1 MYSAVKPLSKYLQFK
16 SIRIYDAVFTVHSK
30 CTVVILLTCSLLLSA
45 RQYFGDPIQCI
56 SEEKNIE
63 YIQSYCWTMGTYIL
77 KLDDNGEQLQPPV
90 HPDQELA
97 SDSSDSVSAAS
108 SSDAASS
115 ASASAASSSA
125 SSAQSSARSRTRYR
139 SRSSLRR
146 LGEYNEAYA
155 RAMSIA
161 EGVGPEVR
169 GQSEREYLRYYQWVI
184 ILLLFQSFI
193 FYFPSCLWKVWEGQ
207 RLKQLCS
214 EVGEALLSEETYNT
228 RLRLLVK
235 YFTTDYE
242 DMHFCYMAKYV
253 FCEVLNF
260 LISVVNIIVL
270 EVFLNG
276 FWSKYLHAL
285 ATIPFYDWDR
295 WNRVSSSVFPKI
307 AKCEVLKFGASGTAN
322 IMDNLCILPLN
333 ILNEKIFVFLWA
345 WFLLMALMSGLNLL
359 CRLAMIC
366 SRNLREQMIR
376 SQLRFMTKRHVQ
388 RALRDLTIGDW
399 FLLMKV
405 SVNVNPML
413 FRDLMQELCEL
424 RTSSTSVSIVE
435 SAV

>member
-16 SIRIYDAVFTVHSK
+16 SIRIYDAVFTIHSK

-56 SEEKNIE
+56 TEEKNIE
-63 YIQSYCWTMGTYIL
+63 YVQSYCWTMGTYIL
-77 KLDDNGEQLQPPV
+77 KLDPLPFPPPLPAQLM
-90 HPDQELA
+90 
-97 SDSSDSVSAAS
+97 SN
-108 SSDAASS
+108 
-115 ASASAASSSA
+115 
-125 SSAQSSARSRTRYR
+125 QSLSKSRSRYR
-139 SRSSLRR
+139 SSYRRSSLRQ
-146 LGEYNEAYA
+146 LMDYDEAYA

-161 EGVGPEVR
+161 EGVGPEIR
-169 GQSEREYLRYYQWVI
+169 GQSQRVYLRYYQWVI
-184 ILLLFQSFI
+184 ILLLFEAFV

-242 DMHFCYMAKYV
+242 DIHLSYMAKYV
-253 FCEVLNF
+253 ICEILNF
-260 LISVVNIIVL
+260 SISVVNIMVL

-276 FWSKYLHAL
+276 FWTNYLQAL
-285 ATIPFYDWDR
+285 ASIPLYDWDR
-295 WNRVSSSVFPKI
+295 WNSITSSVFPKI
-307 AKCEVLKFGASGTAN
+307 AKCEVLKFGASGTAT

-345 WFLLMALMSGLNLL
+345 WFLLIAMMAGVNLI
-359 CRLAMIC
+359 CRLAMIL
-366 SRNLREQMIR
+366 SSYLREQMIR
-376 SQLRFMTKRHVQ
+376 SKLRVMSIRHVK

-424 RTSSTSVSIVE
+424 RTSSSVSILE
-435 SAV
+435 SVV

>member
-1 MYSAVKPLSKYLQFK
+1 MFSAVKPLSKYLQFK
-16 SIRIYDAVFTVHSK
+16 SIRIYDSVFTIHSR

-77 KLDDNGEQLQPPV
+77 KQDTFG
-90 HPDQELA
+90 DQEQALVSPSQQVSPNSA
-97 SDSSDSVSAAS
+97 FFSSATTNAPQS
-108 SSDAASS
+108 SSRV
-115 ASASAASSSA
+115 
-125 SSAQSSARSRTRYR
+125 RSRPHFT
-139 SRSSLRR
+139 SSLRR
-146 LGEYNEAYA
+146 IGEYNEAYA
-155 RAMSIA
+155 RSLSIA

-169 GQSEREYLRYYQWVI
+169 GQTERQYLRYYQWVI

-193 FYFPSCLWKVWEGQ
+193 FYFPSCLWKVWEGR

-228 RLRLLVK
+228 RLRMLVK

-276 FWSKYLHAL
+276 FWSKYLRAL

-307 AKCEVLKFGASGTAN
+307 AKCEVLKFGGSGTAN
-322 IMDNLCILPLN
+322 VMDNLCILPLN

-366 SRNLREQMIR
+366 SRYLREQMIR
-376 SQLRFMTKRHVQ
+376 SQLRFMTKRHVK

-399 FLLMKV
+399 FLMMKV

-424 RTSSTSVSIVE
+424 RTSESGSTLE
-435 SAV
+435 SPV

>member
-56 SEEKNIE
+56 TEDKNIE
-63 YIQSYCWTMGTYIL
+63 YVQSYCWTMGTYIL
-77 KLDDNGEQLQPPV
+77 NLDSELPFSPPFSERNKSQP
-90 HPDQELA
+90 
-97 SDSSDSVSAAS
+97 
-108 SSDAASS
+108 
-115 ASASAASSSA
+115 
-125 SSAQSSARSRTRYR
+125 QSQSQSLSKSRTRYR
-139 SRSSLRR
+139 TSLRR
-146 LGEYNEAYA
+146 LGDYDEAYA

-161 EGVGPEVR
+161 EGVGPEIR
-169 GQSEREYLRYYQWVI
+169 GQSERVYLRYYQWVI
-184 ILLLFQSFI
+184 ILLLFQAFV

-228 RLRLLVK
+228 RLGLLVK

-242 DMHFCYMAKYV
+242 DIHLSYMAKYV
-253 FCEVLNF
+253 ICEILNF
-260 LISVVNIIVL
+260 SISVVNVIVL

-276 FWSKYLHAL
+276 FWTKYLQAL
-285 ATIPFYDWDR
+285 GTIPLYDWDR
-295 WNRVSSSVFPKI
+295 WNRITSSVFPKI
-307 AKCEVLKFGASGTAN
+307 AKCEVLKFGASGTAT

-359 CRLAMIC
+359 CRLATML
-366 SRNLREQMIR
+366 SSYLREQMIR
-376 SQLRFMTKRHVQ
+376 SQLRLMSMRHVQ
-388 RALRDLTIGDW
+388 RALRNLTIGDW

-424 RTSSTSVSIVE
+424 RTSSSSVSILE
-435 SAV
+435 SNV

>member
-16 SIRIYDAVFTVHSK
+16 SIRIYDPVFTIHSK

-77 KLDDNGEQLQPPV
+77 KLDNYSEKQLQLPKPPESPESEAV
-90 HPDQELA
+90 T
-97 SDSSDSVSAAS
+97 SSSSSSGSAA
-108 SSDAASS
+108 
-115 ASASAASSSA
+115 
-125 SSAQSSARSRTRYR
+125 QTPARSRTRFR
-139 SRSSLRR
+139 SRAIYNLRR
-146 LGEYNEAYA
+146 LSDYNEAYA

-161 EGVGPEVR
+161 EGVGPEIR
-169 GQSEREYLRYYQWVI
+169 GQTQREYLRYYQWVI
-184 ILLLFQSFI
+184 ILLLFQSFV

-253 FCEVLNF
+253 FCEVLNCF
-260 LISVVNIIVL
+260 ISILNIFVL
-270 EVFLNG
+270 DVFLNG
-276 FWSKYLHAL
+276 FWTKYLYAL

-345 WFLLMALMSGLNLL
+345 WFLLMALMSGLNLV
-359 CRLAMIC
+359 CRLVMII
-366 SRNLREQMIR
+366 SKTLREQMIR
-376 SQLRFMTKRHVQ
+376 SQLRFMKKRHVQ

-413 FRDLMQELCEL
+413 FQDLMQELCEL
-424 RTSSTSVSIVE
+424 RTSSSSSIVE
-435 SAV
+435 SQV

>member
-16 SIRIYDAVFTVHSK
+16 SIRIYDACFTIHSK

-56 SEEKNIE
+56 SEEKNIN

-77 KLDDNGEQLQPPV
+77 KLEDYGESDTLQLPISMSA
-90 HPDQELA
+90 DTTTTTTTTTTK
-97 SDSSDSVSAAS
+97 SSRFSFLRGAN
-108 SSDAASS
+108 
-115 ASASAASSSA
+115 
-125 SSAQSSARSRTRYR
+125 TRHSY
-139 SRSSLRR
+139 RR
-146 LGEYNEAYA
+146 LIEQTEAYA
-155 RAMSIA
+155 RAMTIA

-169 GQSEREYLRYYQWVI
+169 GQTEREYLRYYQWVI

-253 FCEVLNF
+253 FCELLNF
-260 LISVVNIIVL
+260 LISVMNIVVL

-276 FWSKYLHAL
+276 FWSKYLHAMT
-285 ATIPFYDWDR
+285 TIPFYDWER
-295 WNRVSSSVFPKI
+295 WNRVSSRVFPKI
-307 AKCEVLKFGASGTAN
+307 AKCEVLKFGSSGTAS

-333 ILNEKIFVFLWA
+333 ILNEKIFVFLWC
-345 WFLLMALMSGLNLL
+345 WFLLMAIMSGLNLL
-359 CRLAMIC
+359 CRLAMML
-366 SRNLREQMIR
+366 SKSVREQMIR
-376 SQLRFMTKRHVQ
+376 SQLRFMPKRHIQ

-424 RTSSTSVSIVE
+424 RTSSSISILE
-435 SAV
+435 SAA

>member
-16 SIRIYDAVFTVHSK
+16 SIRIYDAVFTIHSK

-56 SEEKNIE
+56 GEEKNIE

-77 KLDDNGEQLQPPV
+77 KVDSYSEEQLQLPV
-90 HPDQELA
+90 VQSEEEGA
-97 SDSSDSVSAAS
+97 TS
-108 SSDAASS
+108 SSTSS
-115 ASASAASSSA
+115 TS
-125 SSAQSSARSRTRYR
+125 QSIWRSRSRYR

-161 EGVGPEVR
+161 EGVGPEIR

-253 FCEVLNF
+253 SCEILNF

-276 FWSKYLHAL
+276 FWSKYLNAL

-376 SQLRFMTKRHVQ
+376 SQLRFMAKRHVK

-399 FLLMKV
+399 FLMMKV

-424 RTSSTSVSIVE
+424 RTSSSASTLE
-435 SAV
+435 SPV

>member
-16 SIRIYDAVFTVHSK
+16 SIRIYDAVFTIHSK

-45 RQYFGDPIQCI
+45 RQYFGDPIHCI

-77 KLDDNGEQLQPPV
+77 KLDASVGGQQLPV
-90 HPDQELA
+90 HPDHEG
-97 SDSSDSVSAAS
+97 SGTSSATSPAS
-108 SSDAASS
+108 STTSHSMWKS
-115 ASASAASSSA
+115 
-125 SSAQSSARSRTRYR
+125 RSRYR

-146 LGEYNEAYA
+146 MGEYNEAYA

-169 GQSEREYLRYYQWVI
+169 GHSEREYLRYYQWVI
-184 ILLLFQSFI
+184 ILLLFQAFV

-214 EVGEALLSEETYNT
+214 QVGEALLSEETYNT

-253 FCEVLNF
+253 SCEILNF

-307 AKCEVLKFGASGTAN
+307 AKCEVLKFGASGTTS

-359 CRLAMIC
+359 SRLAMIC
-366 SRNLREQMIR
+366 SRYLREQMIR
-376 SQLRFMTKRHVQ
+376 SQLRFMTKRHVK

-399 FLLMKV
+399 FLMMKV

-413 FRDLMQELCEL
+413 FQDLMQELCEL
-424 RTSSTSVSIVE
+424 RTSSSASSLE
-435 SAV
+435 SPV

>member
-16 SIRIYDAVFTVHSK
+16 SIRIYDAVFTIHSK

-63 YIQSYCWTMGTYIL
+63 YVQSYCWTMGTYIL
-77 KLDDNGEQLQPPV
+77 KWESYSERQLKFPTVPQ
-90 HPDQELA
+90 
-97 SDSSDSVSAAS
+97 
-108 SSDAASS
+108 
-115 ASASAASSSA
+115 
-125 SSAQSSARSRTRYR
+125 TRAG
-139 SRSSLRR
+139 RR
-146 LGEYNEAYA
+146 RMADYNEAYA
-155 RAMSIA
+155 RALSIA
-161 EGVGPEVR
+161 EGVGPEVH
-169 GQSEREYLRYYQWVI
+169 GVTEREYLRYYQWVI

-242 DMHFCYMAKYV
+242 DMHLCYMAKYV
-253 FCEVLNF
+253 LCEVLNF
-260 LISVVNIIVL
+260 LISVLNIIVL

-276 FWSKYLHAL
+276 FWSKYMHAL

-295 WNRVSSSVFPKI
+295 WNRVSSRVFPKI
-307 AKCEVLKFGASGTAN
+307 AKCEVLKYGSSGTAT

-333 ILNEKIFVFLWA
+333 ILNEKIFVFLWC
-345 WFLLMALMSGLNLL
+345 WFLLMGIMSGVNLI
-359 CRLAMIC
+359 CRFMMML
-366 SRNLREQMIR
+366 SKSLREQMIR

-424 RTSSTSVSIVE
+424 RTSSSVCILE

>member
-16 SIRIYDAVFTVHSK
+16 SIRIYDSVFTIHSK

-77 KLDDNGEQLQPPV
+77 KLDNYGEKQLQLPP
-90 HPDQELA
+90 PPQESGDSPSPSPFG
-97 SDSSDSVSAAS
+97 SDSSSTGTAAS
-108 SSDAASS
+108 SSS
-115 ASASAASSSA
+115 AS
-125 SSAQSSARSRTRYR
+125 QTPARSRTRFRSR

-146 LGEYNEAYA
+146 LADYNEAYA

-161 EGVGPEVR
+161 EGVGPEIR
-169 GQSEREYLRYYQWVI
+169 GQTQREYLRYYQWVI

-253 FCEVLNF
+253 FCEVLNCF
-260 LISVVNIIVL
+260 ISVSRTQH
-270 EVFLNG
+270 EFG
-276 FWSKYLHAL
+276 
-285 ATIPFYDWDR
+285 R
-295 WNRVSSSVFPKI
+295 VFPNI
-307 AKCEVLKFGASGTAN
+307 RFTNTTALLQFEGTRN
-322 IMDNLCILPLN
+322 IQITFKVQQRFSTTLPHN
-333 ILNEKIFVFLWA
+333 
-345 WFLLMALMSGLNLL
+345 
-359 CRLAMIC
+359 
-366 SRNLREQMIR
+366 
-376 SQLRFMTKRHVQ
+376 RFQQK
-388 RALRDLTIGDW
+388 
-399 FLLMKV
+399 
-405 SVNVNPML
+405 
-413 FRDLMQELCEL
+413 
-424 RTSSTSVSIVE
+424 
-435 SAV
+435 

>member
-16 SIRIYDAVFTVHSK
+16 SIRIYDAVFTIHSK

-56 SEEKNIE
+56 GEEKHIE

-77 KLDDNGEQLQPPV
+77 KVDSYSEEQLQLPV
-90 HPDQELA
+90 VQQEEEG
-97 SDSSDSVSAAS
+97 VT
-108 SSDAASS
+108 
-115 ASASAASSSA
+115 SSA
-125 SSAQSSARSRTRYR
+125 SSTSSTSTTQSFWRSRSRYR
-139 SRSSLRR
+139 SRSQSLRR
-146 LGEYNEAYA
+146 LGDYNEAYA

-161 EGVGPEVR
+161 EGVGPEIR

-253 FCEVLNF
+253 SCEILNF

-276 FWSKYLHAL
+276 FWSKYLNAL

-376 SQLRFMTKRHVQ
+376 SQLRFMAKRHVK

-399 FLLMKV
+399 FLMMKV

-424 RTSSTSVSIVE
+424 RTSSSASTLE
-435 SAV
+435 SPV

>member
-16 SIRIYDAVFTVHSK
+16 SIRIYDPVFTIHSK

-77 KLDDNGEQLQPPV
+77 KLDNYSEKQLQLPKPPES
-90 HPDQELA
+90 PESEA
-97 SDSSDSVSAAS
+97 ATSSSSSSGSAA
-108 SSDAASS
+108 
-115 ASASAASSSA
+115 
-125 SSAQSSARSRTRYR
+125 QTPARSRTRFR
-139 SRSSLRR
+139 SRAIYNLRR
-146 LGEYNEAYA
+146 LSDYNEAYA

-161 EGVGPEVR
+161 EGVGPEIR
-169 GQSEREYLRYYQWVI
+169 GQTQREYLRYYQWVI
-184 ILLLFQSFI
+184 ILLLFQSFV

-253 FCEVLNF
+253 FCEVLNCF
-260 LISVVNIIVL
+260 ISILNIFVL
-270 EVFLNG
+270 DVFLNG
-276 FWSKYLHAL
+276 FWTKYLYAL

-345 WFLLMALMSGLNLL
+345 WFLLMALMSGLNLV
-359 CRLAMIC
+359 CRLVMII
-366 SRNLREQMIR
+366 SKTLREQMIR
-376 SQLRFMTKRHVQ
+376 SQLRFMKKRHVQ

-413 FRDLMQELCEL
+413 FQDLMQELCEL
-424 RTSSTSVSIVE
+424 RTSSSSSIVE
-435 SAV
+435 SQV

>member
-16 SIRIYDAVFTVHSK
+16 SIRIYDAVFTIHSK

-77 KLDDNGEQLQPPV
+77 KLDNFGEQPLALI
-90 HPDQELA
+90 HPQHIHQ
-97 SDSSDSVSAAS
+97 AATSS
-108 SSDAASS
+108 SSDIATSTS
-115 ASASAASSSA
+115 TTSPSSS
-125 SSAQSSARSRTRYR
+125 RVRTRAH

-146 LGEYNEAYA
+146 IGEYNEAYA

-161 EGVGPEVR
+161 EGVGPEIR
-169 GQSEREYLRYYQWVI
+169 GQTEREYLRYYQWVI

-260 LISVVNIIVL
+260 LISVVNIMVL

-322 IMDNLCILPLN
+322 VMDNLCILPLN

-366 SRNLREQMIR
+366 SGYLREQMIR
-376 SQLRFMTKRHVQ
+376 SQLRFMTKRHVK

-399 FLLMKV
+399 FLMMKV

-424 RTSSTSVSIVE
+424 RTSSSGSTLE
-435 SAV
+435 SPV

>member
-16 SIRIYDAVFTVHSK
+16 SIRIYDPVFTIHSK

-77 KLDDNGEQLQPPV
+77 KLDSYSEKQLKLPVPPESPGSEV
-90 HPDQELA
+90 LTSSSG
-97 SDSSDSVSAAS
+97 SDSSSAA
-108 SSDAASS
+108 
-115 ASASAASSSA
+115 
-125 SSAQSSARSRTRYR
+125 QTPARSRTRFR
-139 SRSSLRR
+139 SRAIYNLRR
-146 LGEYNEAYA
+146 LSDYNEAYA

-161 EGVGPEVR
+161 EGVGPEIR
-169 GQSEREYLRYYQWVI
+169 GQTQREYLRYYQWVI
-184 ILLLFQSFI
+184 ILLLFQSFV

-253 FCEVLNF
+253 FCEVLNCF
-260 LISVVNIIVL
+260 ISIINIVVL

-276 FWSKYLHAL
+276 FWTKYLYAL

-345 WFLLMALMSGLNLL
+345 WFLLMALMSGLNLV
-359 CRLAMIC
+359 CRLAMIV
-366 SRNLREQMIR
+366 SKTLREQMIR
-376 SQLRFMTKRHVQ
+376 SQLRFMKKRHVQ

-424 RTSSTSVSIVE
+424 RTSSSSSIIE
-435 SAV
+435 SHV

>member
-16 SIRIYDAVFTVHSK
+16 SIRIYDSVFTIHSK

-77 KLDDNGEQLQPPV
+77 KLDNYSEKQLQLPP
-90 HPDQELA
+90 PPQETSSSG
-97 SDSSDSVSAAS
+97 SDSDSAS
-108 SSDAASS
+108 SSTG
-115 ASASAASSSA
+115 SA
-125 SSAQSSARSRTRYR
+125 SSAAQTPARSRTKFRTR
-139 SRSSLRR
+139 PRSSLRR
-146 LGEYNEAYA
+146 LADYNEAYA

-161 EGVGPEVR
+161 EGVGPEIR
-169 GQSEREYLRYYQWVI
+169 GKTQREYLRYYQWVI

-253 FCEVLNF
+253 FCEVLNCF
-260 LISVVNIIVL
+260 ISIVNIIVL

-276 FWSKYLHAL
+276 FWTKYLYAM

-345 WFLLMALMSGLNLL
+345 WFLLMALMSGLNLV
-359 CRLAMIC
+359 CRVAMII
-366 SRNLREQMIR
+366 SKTLREQMIR
-376 SQLRFMTKRHVQ
+376 SQLRFMKKRHVQ

-424 RTSSTSVSIVE
+424 RTSSTSSIIE
-435 SAV
+435 SHV

>member
-77 KLDDNGEQLQPPV
+77 KLHNHGDQPMPV
-90 HPDQELA
+90 HPDEE
-97 SDSSDSVSAAS
+97 AS
-108 SSDAASS
+108 SSSS
-115 ASASAASSSA
+115 SSSSA
-125 SSAQSSARSRTRYR
+125 SSSSSTISQTSVKSRSSYR

-146 LGEYNEAYA
+146 LGDYNEAYA

-161 EGVGPEVR
+161 EGVGPEIR

-184 ILLLFQSFI
+184 ILLLFQSFV
-193 FYFPSCLWKVWEGQ
+193 FYFPSCLWKVWEGR

-242 DMHFCYMAKYV
+242 DMHFCYMAK
-253 FCEVLNF
+253 
-260 LISVVNIIVL
+260 
-270 EVFLNG
+270 
-276 FWSKYLHAL
+276 W
-285 ATIPFYDWDR
+285 
-295 WNRVSSSVFPKI
+295 
-307 AKCEVLKFGASGTAN
+307 
-322 IMDNLCILPLN
+322 
-333 ILNEKIFVFLWA
+333 
-345 WFLLMALMSGLNLL
+345 
-359 CRLAMIC
+359 
-366 SRNLREQMIR
+366 
-376 SQLRFMTKRHVQ
+376 
-388 RALRDLTIGDW
+388 
-399 FLLMKV
+399 
-405 SVNVNPML
+405 
-413 FRDLMQELCEL
+413 
-424 RTSSTSVSIVE
+424 
-435 SAV
+435 

>member
-16 SIRIYDAVFTVHSK
+16 SIRIYDAVFTIHSK

-63 YIQSYCWTMGTYIL
+63 YVQSYCWTMGTYIL
-77 KLDDNGEQLQPPV
+77 KLDNLSELPFRPPL
-90 HPDQELA
+90 PA
-97 SDSSDSVSAAS
+97 IN
-108 SSDAASS
+108 
-115 ASASAASSSA
+115 
-125 SSAQSSARSRTRYR
+125 QSQSQSKSRTRYR
-139 SRSSLRR
+139 SSFHRSSLRQ
-146 LGEYNEAYA
+146 LGDNDEAYA
-155 RAMSIA
+155 RAMSIG
-161 EGVGPEVR
+161 EGVGPEIR
-169 GQSEREYLRYYQWVI
+169 GQSQRVYLRYYQWVI
-184 ILLLFQSFI
+184 ILLLFQAFV

-242 DMHFCYMAKYV
+242 DMHLRYMAKYV
-253 FCEVLNF
+253 SCEVLNF
-260 LISVVNIIVL
+260 SISVVNIIVL

-276 FWSKYLHAL
+276 FWTKYLQAL
-285 ATIPFYDWDR
+285 ATIPLYDWDR
-295 WNRVSSSVFPKI
+295 WNRITSSVFPKI
-307 AKCEVLKFGASGTAN
+307 AKCEVLKFGASGTAT

-359 CRLAMIC
+359 CRLSMIL
-366 SRNLREQMIR
+366 SSYLREQMIR
-376 SQLRFMTKRHVQ
+376 SQLRFMSMRHVQ

-413 FRDLMQELCEL
+413 FGDLMQELCEL
-424 RTSSTSVSIVE
+424 RTSSSVSILE

>member
-16 SIRIYDAVFTVHSK
+16 SIRIYDSVFTIHSK

-56 SEEKNIE
+56 SEEKNID

-77 KLDDNGEQLQPPV
+77 KLDNHNKRQLQLPP
-90 HPDQELA
+90 PPPPPPLDGEDGESPA
-97 SDSSDSVSAAS
+97 SVMSKTSP
-108 SSDAASS
+108 
-115 ASASAASSSA
+115 
-125 SSAQSSARSRTRYR
+125 RSRNNKYRY
-139 SRSSLRR
+139 RSSLRR
-146 LGEYNEAYA
+146 MADYTEAYA
-155 RAMSIA
+155 RAMSISV
-161 EGVGPEVR
+161 GVGPEIR
-169 GQSEREYLRYYQWVI
+169 GQTERVYQRYYQWVI

-253 FCEVLNF
+253 FCEVLNCF
-260 LISVVNIIVL
+260 ISIVNILVL

-276 FWSKYLHAL
+276 FWTKYMYAL

-295 WNRVSSSVFPKI
+295 WNQVASSVFPKI
-307 AKCEVLKFGASGTAN
+307 AKCEVLKFGASGTAT

-333 ILNEKIFVFLWA
+333 ILNEKIFVLLWA
-345 WFLLMALMSGLNLL
+345 WFLLMALISSLNLV

-366 SRNLREQMIR
+366 SRGLREQMIR
-376 SQLRFMTKRHVQ
+376 SQLRFMAKRHVQ

-424 RTSSTSVSIVE
+424 RSSSSVSLVE
-435 SAV
+435 SHV

>member
-16 SIRIYDAVFTVHSK
+16 SIRIYDAVFTIHSR

-77 KLDDNGEQLQPPV
+77 KMDNNSEQQIQLPP
-90 HPDQELA
+90 ELA
-97 SDSSDSVSAAS
+97 TTTISSTSATS
-108 SSDAASS
+108 SSSLSTPATTAY
-115 ASASAASSSA
+115 
-125 SSAQSSARSRTRYR
+125 SRTRTRFR
-139 SRSSLRR
+139 SRDYLRK
-146 LGEYNEAYA
+146 LVDYNEVYA

-161 EGVGPEVR
+161 EGVGPEIR

-184 ILLLFQSFI
+184 ILLLFESFV

-214 EVGEALLSEETYNT
+214 EVGEALLSEDTYNT

-276 FWSKYLHAL
+276 FWSKYLHAM
-285 ATIPFYDWDR
+285 ASIPFYDWDR
-295 WNRVSSSVFPKI
+295 WNRISSSVFPKI
-307 AKCEVLKFGASGTAN
+307 AKCEVLKFGASGTAS

-345 WFLLMALMSGLNLL
+345 WFLLMAFMSGLNLL
-359 CRLAMIC
+359 CRLAMIL

-376 SQLRFMTKRHVQ
+376 SQLRFMSKRHVK
-388 RALRDLTIGDW
+388 RALGDLTIGDW
-399 FLLMKV
+399 FLMMKV

-424 RTSSTSVSIVE
+424 RTSSSASTLE
-435 SAV
+435 SPV

>member
-16 SIRIYDAVFTVHSK
+16 SIRIYDAVFTIHSK

-56 SEEKNIE
+56 SEEKNIN
-63 YIQSYCWTMGTYIL
+63 YVQSYCWTMGTYII
-77 KLDDNGEQLQPPV
+77 KLDNFSDRQLLPTPPA
-90 HPDQELA
+90 LRA
-97 SDSSDSVSAAS
+97 G
-108 SSDAASS
+108 
-115 ASASAASSSA
+115 
-125 SSAQSSARSRTRYR
+125 RNRI
-139 SRSSLRR
+139 SLRR
-146 LGEYNEAYA
+146 LADYNEEYA

-161 EGVGPEVR
+161 EGVGPEIR
-169 GQSEREYLRYYQWVI
+169 GQTQRVYLRYYQWVI
-184 ILLLFQSFI
+184 ILLLFQSFV

-214 EVGEALLSEETYNT
+214 EVGEALLSDQTYNT

-242 DMHFCYMAKYV
+242 DMHYCYMAKYV
-253 FCEVLNF
+253 FCELLNF
-260 LISVVNIIVL
+260 LISILNILAL

-285 ATIPFYDWDR
+285 ATIPLYDWDR
-295 WNRVSSSVFPKI
+295 WNHISSRVFPKI
-307 AKCEVLKFGASGTAN
+307 AKCEVLKYGASGTAS

-333 ILNEKIFVFLWA
+333 ILNEKIFVCLWC
-345 WFLLMALMSGLNLL
+345 WFLLMAFMSGLNLL
-359 CRLAMIC
+359 CRLAMML
-366 SRNLREQMIR
+366 SRTLRELMIR
-376 SQLRFMTKRHVQ
+376 SQLRFMTKQHVQ
-388 RALRDLTIGDW
+388 RVFRDLTIGDW

-413 FRDLMQELCEL
+413 FRDLMDELCEL
-424 RTSSTSVSIVE
+424 RSTHSSTSSLTLLE
-435 SAV
+435 SPA